1 MSVGVPR
8 NDDCADARPAKCL
21 ADFKTGASVDQA
33 GRFIESVV
41 APAFCVQPATLKTK
55 SRGPAGVAFARQ
67 VAVYLAH
74 TRLGLSY
81 TEAGA
86 YFFRDRTTVAHACR
100 VVEDK
105 REDPRIDALLDCL
118 ERAIDVS
125 RDFSAGR
132 HGSP

>member
-8 NDDCADARPAKCL
+8 NENCAEARPARGL
-21 ADFKTGASVDQA
+21 ANFRKRARVDQA

-41 APAFCVQPATLKTK
+41 APAFCIQPATLKTK

-74 TRLGLSY
+74 TRFGLSY
-81 TEAGA
+81 SEAGA
-86 YFFRDRTTVAHACR
+86 YFVRDRTTAAHACR

-105 REDPRIDALLDCL
+105 REDPRIDALLECL

-125 RDFSAGR
+125 RDVSAER
-132 HGSP
+132 HVSP